1 MAATAESIF
10 PEYSLSSATRS
21 FLARANKMMINGEW
35 VEAASKQKFEVY
47 EPASARV
54 ITSVP
59 AGDKDDI
66 DRAVEAARKALESP
80 EWAGMT
86 PSDRER
92 AMLKLADLVEANA
105 QELAEIESLDNGKM
119 LAMAQMIDIGTAPSF
134 IRYMAGWATKIEGS
148 TIRPAGMNL
157 GPDVK
162 IHAYTLKEPVGVVGG
177 IIPWNFPFAMC
188 LWKMCPALA
197 TGSTIVLKPAEQTPL
212 SALRLAELVKEAGIP
227 DGVVNVVTGLG
238 ETAGSALAS
247 HPGIDKIAFTGS
259 TEVGKLV
266 AKAAADNITRVS
278 LELGGKSPMIVLPDA
293 NMDAAVQGLC
303 MGSFFNTGQVCT
315 AGSRLYV
322 HKKVYDQV
330 VEGMAQVASSMKLG
344 PGLDPET
351 QMGPLVS
358 KEQQDRV
365 TSYIE
370 SGKSEGAKVLSGG
383 GAADMDGYFVQPTV
397 LGDTKPSMKVVRE
410 EIFGPVVCAASF
422 DDIDEIVAE
431 ANNTNYGLAASV
443 WSNDQRA
450 VHHIVS
456 KLKAGTVWV
465 NCHNMIDPAVPFGG
479 YKQSGMGR
487 EMAKMVIDMYTENK
501 SVIMA
506 L

>member
-1 MAATAESIF
+1 MPATAESIF
-10 PEYSLSSATRS
+10 PEYSLSPETRS
-21 FLARANKMMINGEW
+21 FLTRAGKMMIDGEW
-35 VEAASKQKFEVY
+35 VDAVSGETFEVY

-54 ITSVP
+54 ITTVP
-59 AGDKDDI
+59 AGGKEDI
-66 DRAVEAARKALESP
+66 DRAVNAARQALESP

-105 QELAEIESLDNGKM
+105 GELAEIESLDNGKT

-148 TIRPAGMNL
+148 TIKPAGLNM

-162 IHAYTLKEPVGVVGG
+162 FHAYTLKEPVGVVGG

-188 LWKMCPALA
+188 LWKLCPALA

-227 DGVVNVVTGLG
+227 DGVVNIVTGMG
-238 ETAGSALAS
+238 ETAGAALAS

-259 TEVGKLV
+259 TEVGKLI
-266 AKAAADNITRVS
+266 AKAAADNVTRVS

-293 NMDAAVQGLC
+293 NVDATVQGLC
-303 MGSFFNTGQVCT
+303 MGSFFNSGQVCT

-322 HKKVYDQV
+322 HEKVYDQV
-330 VEGMAQVASSMKLG
+330 VESMAGAAEHMKLG
-344 PGLDPET
+344 PGLNPDT

-365 TSYIE
+365 TGYINA
-370 SGKSEGAKVLSGG
+370 GKSEGAEVICGG
-383 GAADMDGYFVQPTV
+383 GAPDMDGYFVKPTV
-397 LGDTKPSMKVVRE
+397 LGNTRPDMKVVRE

-422 DDIDEIVAE
+422 DELDEVIE
-431 ANNTNYGLAASV
+431 QANNTNYGLAASV
-443 WSNDQRA
+443 WSNDQKA
-450 VHHIVS
+450 VHRVVS
-456 KLKAGTVWV
+456 RLKAGTVWV
-465 NCHNMIDPAVPFGG
+465 NCHNLIDPAVPFGG